1 MLALLPHPFSKV
13 IGYGMMSIGVT
24 MQVYEAK
31 LMVGQYLGVNSE
43 VMKNKNAMNKYHR
56 EQEEELKKIGF

>member
-13 IGYGMMSIGVT
+13 IGYGMMSIGGA
-24 MQVYEAK
+24 MQVYEVK
-31 LMVGQYLGVNSE
+31 LMVVQYLGPNSK
-43 VMKNKNAMNKYHR
+43 VMKTKNTMGKHYR

>member
-1 MLALLPHPFSKV
+1 
-13 IGYGMMSIGVT
+13 
-24 MQVYEAK
+24 
-31 LMVGQYLGVNSE
+31 MVGQYLGVNSE